1 MKRKKVSV
9 FRLAMQIPMIIYS
22 LTILAFLVVIL
33 ITPFREGNDIAR
45 GLLKIPQTFTLYNF
59 KSAWD
64 TGMKTALLNSLL
76 LAVVTCAV
84 TIVIGALAGYA
95 YSFLKFP
102 LRRFFYQFSYVMIY
116 ISIVLICL
124 PLFLQYRSLRLNN
137 TYLGA
142 LIIFIGIR
150 LPFSIFLFRNFFDEF
165 SRELVDAGKID
176 GLGHVGILSYIVFP
190 LSKGVSIT
198 VMIFNF
204 TAVWTDLL
212 VGLLFM
218 QKNEMLTLMV
228 KVMYIFNVGP
238 MATKATPLGQGFAG
252 LLMGTVPILI
262 IYAFTKKH
270 YIEGLTMGSIK

>member
-1 MKRKKVSV
+1 
-9 FRLAMQIPMIIYS
+9 MIIYS

-142 LIIFIGIR
+142 LSIFIGIR

-270 YIEGLTMGSIK
+270 YIDGLTMGSIK

>member
-33 ITPFREGNDIAR
+33 ITPFREGNDIAP

>member
-1 MKRKKVSV
+1 MNTRQLSP
-9 FRLAMQIPMIIYS
+9 FRLVMQVPMVVYS
-22 LTILAFLVVIL
+22 ITILAFLVVIL
-33 ITPFREGNDIAR
+33 ITPFRDGDDIAR
-45 GLLKIPQTFTLYNF
+45 GLLCVPETFTLYNF
-59 KSAWD
+59 QTAWE
-64 TGMKTALLNSLL
+64 TGLDMALRNSLIL
-76 LAVVTCAV
+76 SVATCVVT
-84 TIVIGALAGYA
+84 IILGALAGYA
-95 YSFLKFP
+95 YSLLNFP
-102 LRRFFYQFSYVMIY
+102 LRNFFYQFSYVMIY

-124 PLFLQYRSLRLNN
+124 PLFLQYRDLKLNN
-137 TYLGA
+137 TYLGS
-142 LIIFIGIR
+142 LIIFVGIR

-165 SRELVDAGKID
+165 SRELIEAGKID
-176 GLGHVGILSYIVFP
+176 GLGHLGTLRHIVFP
-190 LSKGVSIT
+190 LSKGVSVT

-218 QKNEMLTLMV
+218 QRSEMLTIMV

-252 LLMGTVPILI
+252 LLIGTVPILV